1 MFVFCV
7 TDWLSVHPLWI
18 KGALSIHKCAVVVDD
33 PSQSRVSTEHSSVGT
48 AVSFYLSCWHSNKA
62 LALQLLC
69 RIPMKN
75 NNKWITSNS
84 SPLCS
89 RHSIENVNVHTN
101 PSQWWMVLSLCS
113 VSNTKHGIQL
123 TIVFRF
129 FSFFF
134 LNVIR
139 RICEQCHF
147 FVARF
152 KDDPR

>member
-1 MFVFCV
+1 M
-7 TDWLSVHPLWI
+7 
-18 KGALSIHKCAVVVDD
+18 ADD

-89 RHSIENVNVHTN
+89 RLSIENVNVHNN

-113 VSNTKHGIQL
+113 VSNTKHKIHL
-123 TIVFRF
+123 TIAFLSFFLF
-129 FSFFF
+129 FSI
-134 LNVIR
+134 LNVTQ
-139 RICEQCHF
+139 RICDQMSF
-147 FVARF
+147 FCCLF
-152 KDDPR
+152 KRWPKVKVYLYNKKKKQIK